1 MHARYSKF
9 SLIKARHLDSSTF
22 YHHNWVIEPCLFV
35 LLNIS
40 LKLNWSF
47 PLPQYCLLISCLHYY
62 NNLSGF
68 LGSGF
73 IPLYLYHL
81 WAMKT
86 KLSFTMH
93 IRHSTMCLVVFTSLI
108 PTPPHCVLS
117 TLAKLKLP
125 CNSKYAL
132 PLHVRSIIPFLPASS
147 SPPLKIS
154 ACYIQTHPLWQHS
167 KDVSFMKADLMF
179 SPHHSQNARLFAYSY
194 GIYRTELRELCL
206 FADTSELPLVCD
218 LIHSCILLCIAQC
231 LVHCAI
237 NMYE

>member
-93 IRHSTMCLVVFTSLI
+93 IRHSTMCLVIFTSLI

-154 ACYIQTHPLWQHS
+154 ACYIQTILYDSTQKTSLLW
-167 KDVSFMKADLMF
+167 
-179 SPHHSQNARLFAYSY
+179 RLTWYFLPTIPKMQDYLLIRMVFI
-194 GIYRTELRELCL
+194 GLN
-206 FADTSELPLVCD
+206 SENCVY
-218 LIHSCILLCIAQC
+218 LLTR
-231 LVHCAI
+231 L
-237 NMYE
+237 NYL